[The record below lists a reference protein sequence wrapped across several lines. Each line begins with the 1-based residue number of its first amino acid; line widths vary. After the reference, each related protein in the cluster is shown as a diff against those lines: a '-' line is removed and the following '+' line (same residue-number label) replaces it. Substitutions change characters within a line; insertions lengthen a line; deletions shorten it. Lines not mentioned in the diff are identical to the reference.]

1 MVDFPRGKTLGEL
14 IGGYNQNLRV
24 MQKNMFELGTTFD
37 NFKKKTEKVTKV
49 VKEQVKAENELD
61 IRFERRTRA
70 LSVATRKLNE
80 QGKAFEIFSK
90 SSREAFK
97 DAGGNLFEF
106 FDVALSSASEQV
118 KIFGLEAANARKIMY
133 GFLPPGMFR
142 LVNKLSTGFRTLGS
156 VTRNLKMGKPEEGEA
171 NNIFTTIGRAA
182 KRISPSKIFGTGGR
196 DVSKARARI
205 SELESKPDFLLSDA
219 DRKELAGKKDFVAR
233 NTTAFTKTKEAL
245 EGIPLRVEKAR
256 AFLELMFLK
265 AKVKTLRLEK
275 KFLDA
280 ASNFYFMSMKERGKT
295 IVDQFIKLI
304 KTPVMQFL
312 ITGLL
317 YLTAISLVVIFL
329 RKTIW
334 PAIKSAFDVFKQ
346 NLGLVL
352 AGFSNIFEGVKTVF
366 TGLINGD
373 LMMMIEGVLDIA
385 LGVLQVVIGV
395 VYAGVLALFDFAIQ
409 VVMNFIVGVGD
420 FFYKVFTDF
429 DFFKR
434 NIGKIVLGVVA
445 AIAFFVGLPAALT
458 ALGIVVIFTGLKW
471 IWGKLK
477 DVLPGKKIRGF
488 FGGVRDKLGFASGG
502 LTTGGM
508 QLVGEKGPE
517 LVSLPAG
524 SRVHTNSNSRRMT
537 GGVVNNINIT
547 VNAKD
552 SSKAEMK
559 RIADELGRTITK
571 QITRNVSAG
580 ILR

>member
-1 MVDFPRGKTLGEL
+1 
-14 IGGYNQNLRV
+14 
-24 MQKNMFELGTTFD
+24 
-37 NFKKKTEKVTKV
+37 
-49 VKEQVKAENELD
+49 
-61 IRFERRTRA
+61 
-70 LSVATRKLNE
+70 
-80 QGKAFEIFSK
+80 
-90 SSREAFK
+90 
-97 DAGGNLFEF
+97 
-106 FDVALSSASEQV
+106 
-118 KIFGLEAANARKIMY
+118 
-133 GFLPPGMFR
+133 
-142 LVNKLSTGFRTLGS
+142 
-156 VTRNLKMGKPEEGEA
+156 
-171 NNIFTTIGRAA
+171 
-182 KRISPSKIFGTGGR
+182 
-196 DVSKARARI
+196 
-205 SELESKPDFLLSDA
+205 
-219 DRKELAGKKDFVAR
+219 
-233 NTTAFTKTKEAL
+233 
-245 EGIPLRVEKAR
+245 
-256 AFLELMFLK
+256 
-265 AKVKTLRLEK
+265 
-275 KFLDA
+275 
-280 ASNFYFMSMKERGKT
+280 
-295 IVDQFIKLI
+295 
-304 KTPVMQFL
+304 
-312 ITGLL
+312 
-317 YLTAISLVVIFL
+317 
-329 RKTIW
+329 
-334 PAIKSAFDVFKQ
+334 
-346 NLGLVL
+346 
-352 AGFSNIFEGVKTVF
+352 
-366 TGLINGD
+366 
-373 LMMMIEGVLDIA
+373 
-385 LGVLQVVIGV
+385 
-395 VYAGVLALFDFAIQ
+395 
-409 VVMNFIVGVGD
+409 MNFIVGVGD